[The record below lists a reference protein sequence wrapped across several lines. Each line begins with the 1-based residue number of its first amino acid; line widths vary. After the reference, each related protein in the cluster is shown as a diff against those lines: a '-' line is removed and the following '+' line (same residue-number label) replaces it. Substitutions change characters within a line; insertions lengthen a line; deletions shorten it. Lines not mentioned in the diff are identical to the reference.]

1 MGKNWW
7 IIPAAILGYIGFKK
21 FLLSRTINVFF
32 KGFDFSTITIL
43 NPVVTIK
50 VQVNN
55 PTSTTAD
62 IQSIRGDLQIDGV
75 FVGSVQGFVPQK
87 IQSGVNILNIPI
99 TLSYMGVAD
108 LIRKFNRKG
117 FRLDFTGAMIVDF
130 IPIPLQFNYAI

>member
-32 KGFDFSTITIL
+32 KGFDFSTITLL

-55 PTSTTAD
+55 PTNTTAD
-62 IQSIRGDLQIDGV
+62 IQSIKGDLQIDGV
-75 FVGSVQGFVPQK
+75 FVGSVQGFIPQRV
-87 IQSGVNILNIPI
+87 QSGVNILNIPI

>member
-32 KGFDFSTITIL
+32 KGFDFSTITLL

-55 PTSTTAD
+55 PTNTTAD

-75 FVGSVQGFVPQK
+75 FVGSVQGFIPQRV
-87 IQSGVNILNIPI
+87 QSGVNILNIPI

-130 IPIPLQFNYAI
+130 IPIPLQFNYSI

>member
-32 KGFDFSTITIL
+32 KGFDFSTITLL

>member
-1 MGKNWW
+1 MRKNWW
-7 IIPAAILGYIGFKK
+7 IIPVGILAYIGFKK
-21 FLLSRTINVFF
+21 FLLSRNISVFF
-32 KGFDFSTITIL
+32 KGFDFSTITLL

-55 PTSTTAD
+55 PTNTSAD

-75 FVGSVQGFVPQK
+75 FVGSVQGFTPQT
-87 IQSGVNILNIPI
+87 IQKGVNILNIPI
-99 TLSYMGVAD
+99 TLSYGGVAD
-108 LIRKFNRKG
+108 LISKFNRKG

>member
-32 KGFDFSTITIL
+32 KGFDFSTITLL

-75 FVGSVQGFVPQK
+75 FVGSVQGFVPQR

>member
-32 KGFDFSTITIL
+32 KGFDFSTITLL

-55 PTSTTAD
+55 PTNTTAD

-75 FVGSVQGFVPQK
+75 FVGSVQGFIPQRV
-87 IQSGVNILNIPI
+87 QSGVNILNIPI